1 METATC
7 IAKSSRLVSRT
18 QEIHQFKP
26 VATRTETHNEL
37 NAFRRKN
44 DCALVVQGETM
55 ETILK
60 VRVWLQLY
68 ATFGREELICGN
80 IVPQFV

>member
-26 VATRTETHNEL
+26 VATRTDTHNEL

-60 VRVWLQLY
+60 VSRIWILSYSRTLMLRQ
-68 ATFGREELICGN
+68 
-80 IVPQFV
+80 

>member
-26 VATRTETHNEL
+26 VYTRTETHNEL

-60 VRVWLQLY
+60 VRDW
-68 ATFGREELICGN
+68 TNSRWR
-80 IVPQFV
+80 